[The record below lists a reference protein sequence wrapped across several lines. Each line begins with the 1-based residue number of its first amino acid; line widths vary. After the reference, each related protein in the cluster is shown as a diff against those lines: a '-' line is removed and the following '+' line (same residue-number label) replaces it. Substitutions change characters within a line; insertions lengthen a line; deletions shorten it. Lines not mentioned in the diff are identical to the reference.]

1 MSFATPQDSPES
13 PVLRV
18 RDVRKSYEGRIV
30 LRGISFHVHAG
41 ERVALTGPSGSGK
54 TTLLNCLGGVDR
66 PDAGSIQLG
75 NTSLEAMD
83 DEALALF
90 RRKRVGTVFQFFHL
104 LPTLTAAE
112 NVELPLQL
120 LGVPRADRETRV
132 HALLERVG
140 VAHRSRAF
148 PSELSGGERQRVA
161 IARAMG
167 HGPELLLADEP
178 TGNLD
183 SVNGANILQLLT
195 EWTGETKTAL
205 VLVTHS
211 PEAASIC
218 HREIH
223 LRDGQIESR
232 AEQGAPDGTSPSSG
246 ARTPPPR
253 PQSS

>member
-1 MSFATPQDSPES
+1 MPPASSQDSTE
-13 PVLRV
+13 PVLRI
-18 RDVRKSYEGRIV
+18 RDLRKSYEERVI
-30 LRGISFHVHAG
+30 LRGITFHVHAG

-66 PDAGSIQLG
+66 PDAGSILLG
-75 NTSLEAMD
+75 TTPLEAMD

-90 RRKRVGTVFQFFHL
+90 RRQRVGTVFQFFHL

-120 LGVPRADRETRV
+120 LGVPRADRVTRV
-132 HALLERVG
+132 RTLLDRVG
-140 VAHRSRAF
+140 VAHRSQAF

-183 SVNGANILQLLT
+183 SVNGANILRLLT
-195 EWTGETKTAL
+195 EWTEETKTAL

-211 PEAASIC
+211 PDAASIC

-223 LRDGQIESR
+223 LKDGQIES
-232 AEQGAPDGTSPSSG
+232 GTEGGLPS
-246 ARTPPPR
+246 
-253 PQSS
+253 